1 MRGSVPREAFGSA
14 GFELTLILHFP
25 STSGLKSTDGLSN
38 VRRVT
43 RIPAPPWNL
52 HRLPG
57 AQAPK
62 RLAGQGIFKA
72 FIGLGR
78 DGQRAVKD

>member
-1 MRGSVPREAFGSA
+1 MRGSVPREAFGFA

-25 STSGLKSTDGLSN
+25 STSGLESTDGLSN

-43 RIPAPPWNL
+43 RIPALPWNL
-52 HRLPG
+52 RRLP

-62 RLAGQGIFKA
+62 RLAGQGIFKV